1 MFPARPVR
9 AGTVLAA
16 GVLVVLTACGR
27 GGPDDG
33 AEPANGSPAAEQT
46 TEPESD
52 LSARTSDGSTDLPSA
67 EPGSEDAAGPGRDG
81 SDRDR
86 SGGAAP
92 DGAAPGGGSNGGGG
106 PDGARPGGEGN
117 GGARPGGGNGG
128 EGSTPAPPRVAPV
141 IGGLP
146 IGPVGPGE
154 PGWYVA
160 LRAGTCDHDSL
171 AGASAQDA
179 ASLLCRAAVTNDE
192 ALWSQGAAA
201 LAAAPLPQS
210 CHDVAAVAMLQRL
223 VQFHRDHPE
232 DVPVLVDTPGTA
244 CPLSI
249 TGLATAPDEAGE
261 SAVPVPPCGGVPV
274 HLRGNVQDRALPVG
288 SVQFVTVGPTPVPIQ
303 WASTGPFFVAPPA
316 PVPEAGG
323 SLPVALSGSGYVLED
338 PALSTVA
345 LDYAP
350 GTTACPAPGS

>member
-33 AEPANGSPAAEQT
+33 AEPASGSPTAEQT
-46 TEPESD
+46 IEQGSD
-52 LSARTSDGSTDLPSA
+52 RSAQTSDGSTDLPGA
-67 EPGSEDAAGPGRDG
+67 EPGSEDAAGPGRGG
-81 SDRDR
+81 SDRGR
-86 SGGAAP
+86 SDGAAP
-92 DGAAPGGGSNGGGG
+92 DGAAPDSGT
-106 PDGARPGGEGN
+106 GGEGN
-117 GGARPGGGNGG
+117 GGARPGGGSGG
-128 EGSTPAPPRVAPV
+128 VGSTPAPPRVAPV

-154 PGWYVA
+154 PGWYVV
-160 LRAGTCDHDSL
+160 LRAGTCDYDSL

-179 ASLLCRAAVTNDE
+179 ASLLCQAGVTNDE
-192 ALWSQGAAA
+192 ALWSRGAAA

-261 SAVPVPPCGGVPV
+261 SALPVPPCGGVPV

-316 PVPEAGG
+316 PIPEAGG

>member
-1 MFPARPVR
+1 MFSSRPGRV
-9 AGTVLAA
+9 GTVLAA
-16 GVLVVLTACGR
+16 GALVVLTACGR

-33 AEPANGSPAAEQT
+33 AEPENGSPAAEQT
-46 TEPESD
+46 TAQGAD
-52 LSARTSDGSTDLPSA
+52 RSAQTSDGSTDLP
-67 EPGSEDAAGPGRDG
+67 GSERGTEDTTGRAGGG
-81 SDRDR
+81 SDRGR
-86 SGGAAP
+86 SDGGGAAGT
-92 DGAAPGGGSNGGGG
+92 DPGGGTNGGGT
-106 PDGARPGGEGN
+106 N
-117 GGARPGGGNGG
+117 GGATNGGGTGG
-128 EGSTPAPPRVAPV
+128 TGNTSAPPRVAPV

-160 LRAGTCDHDSL
+160 LRAGTCDHNSL

-179 ASLLCRAAVTNDE
+179 ASLLCRAAVTNEE

-201 LAAAPLPQS
+201 LAAAPLPES
-210 CHDVAAVAMLQRL
+210 CHDVAAVAMLHRL
-223 VQFHRDHPE
+223 VQFHQDYPE
-232 DVPVLVDTPGTA
+232 DVPVLVDPPGTA

-249 TGLATAPDEAGE
+249 TGLAPAPDDAGE
-261 SAVPVPPCGGVPV
+261 SALPVPTCGGVPV

-288 SVQFVTVGPTPVPIQ
+288 SVQFVTVGPAPVPIQ

-323 SLPVALSGSGYVLED
+323 PVPVALSGSGYALED
-338 PALSTVA
+338 PALSTVS

-350 GTTACPAPGS
+350 GATTCPAPGS

>member
-9 AGTVLAA
+9 VGTVLAA

-52 LSARTSDGSTDLPSA
+52 LFARTSDGSTDLPSA

-86 SGGAAP
+86 SDGAAP

-106 PDGARPGGEGN
+106 P
-117 GGARPGGGNGG
+117 GGGSGG

-288 SVQFVTVGPTPVPIQ
+288 SVHFVTVGPTPVPIQ